1 MPNTDTS
8 AIRTSTRRIK
18 THIANKYLKLADR
31 VDEKGEGDLSENEYS
46 KYWDLTKEFARN
58 VVPRSQEVTG
68 EDGQPLIIQ
77 LAKEVADKNA
87 INPSPSTDSQ
97 ESSPVPSN

>member
-31 VDEKGEGDLSENEYS
+31 VDAKGEGDLSDKEYE
-46 KYWDLTKEFARN
+46 KYWEMTKEFARN

-68 EDGQPLIIQ
+68 EDGQPLIVQ
-77 LAKEVADKNA
+77 VAKSIADKNA
-87 INPSPSTDSQ
+87 INDSPEPNSGEPSS
-97 ESSPVPSN
+97 V

>member
-8 AIRTSTRRIK
+8 AIRTATRRIK

-31 VDEKGEGDLSENEYS
+31 VDEKGEGDLSENEYA

-68 EDGQPLIIQ
+68 EDGGALTVSIVKYGDT
-77 LAKEVADKNA
+77 LT
-87 INPSPSTDSQ
+87 PSVPAENVPASDTPS
-97 ESSPVPSN
+97 V

>member
-31 VDEKGEGDLSENEYS
+31 VDEKGEGDLSEKEAER
-46 KYWDLTKEFARN
+46 YWDLTHEFARN

-68 EDGQPLIIQ
+68 EDGGAVQVTMVKYGDTT
-77 LAKEVADKNA
+77 AV
-87 INPSPSTDSQ
+87 
-97 ESSPVPSN
+97 PVPAEILPTADSESV